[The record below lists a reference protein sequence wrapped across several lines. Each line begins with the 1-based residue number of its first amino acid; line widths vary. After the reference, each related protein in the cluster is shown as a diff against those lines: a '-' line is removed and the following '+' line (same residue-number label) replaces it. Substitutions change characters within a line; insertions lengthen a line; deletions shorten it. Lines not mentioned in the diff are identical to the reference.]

1 MLLGTSDHQ
10 VNLTFVEFLQS
21 GISFL
26 DVHMQQNE
34 S

>member
-1 MLLGTSDHQ
+1 MLLGASDHQ

-26 DVHMQQNE
+26 VHMQQNE